1 MTYTSGKFTATP
13 EQESA
18 IVFPPKSLMILAGAG
33 TGKTSTLIH
42 RIRYQIGV
50 NAMDPDQIVILTFT
64 EKATAEL
71 KNRFS
76 AFQDIPVETLT
87 ITTFH
92 AFCNLLVRNF
102 SDSPDAEKIL
112 IQENDTAFLLLKR
125 YDELTFLTS
134 EQFRLNPAK
143 AVRTSFLPFFN
154 RIRDEL
160 ISPENIDRKFS
171 ALKEKIQEIREF
183 FTGLQDR
190 FEPEEY
196 YRQLTDLIAVYKKY
210 QEWKQA
216 AGFVDYGDMVL
227 DCWRMLNTTPAV
239 LRQIQDKY
247 RHFII
252 DEYQDNNYALN
263 RIVHLLADRYKSITV
278 VGDEDQCIYSFRGA
292 NYYNIQDFRNR
303 YGTSA
308 DNGEIKLTTN
318 FRSTAEILDLA
329 NTSIRMDA
337 NRTPKD
343 LIPFES
349 RHGEKPIWHIG
360 DKNQTLPEIISL
372 IKHYVF
378 KEDRLF
384 GDIAILCRSVSQ
396 VKTVADTLEAA
407 TIPTDVFV
415 ERFFSLPIIRDIL
428 AWFYLCYEN
437 PHSEAAFYR
446 LIRIHLPPGVSTLVS
461 RTLNL
466 AGFEAFYAGF
476 PKKEDHNP
484 DLFQHS
490 EKLVWLMDKIR
501 FFRHRVSQK
510 VRPDELLW
518 DILQQTGLLDSTRT
532 FYRYRE
538 RVDLVNVGH
547 LLALAEVFSTQD
559 EQRTIQDWVQYLEIL
574 NYDGKY
580 PALKPALQ
588 TDGSAVKVM
597 TIHQSKG
604 LEFPIVVIPFLR
616 SGSFPSSYRK
626 QTLISVLPEPWYQ
639 WKAPEG
645 LTPEQEHFNEER
657 RIFYVAITRA
667 REKLHLFGPE
677 KYQSKL
683 LKEITEPLKTLVRR
697 QIMPDHPKETSA
709 TVDTQLQRLMVE
721 LNRELAAGQWENAR
735 TAIDAIEKLKQGSSL
750 GEDHPYAFVSTKTET
765 ETPQPSTQ
773 LLTLSASAVEEYSQC
788 PYKYRLAKIDKI
800 PERKSLAEMEFGN
813 IIHKVLQQFHSSS
826 DQSLERL
833 LDLLES
839 NWKSQAFE
847 YLIREEEFHRQ
858 GKELLSQY
866 YNFVQA
872 NPPQVVGCELPF
884 EFIIPEID
892 VRLRGQI
899 DRIDEKDGK
908 LDVIDYK
915 TGNVPS
921 NSKTKHSLQLALYV
935 EALNRKAVQGVTGE
949 PGKAILLYLKNL
961 DEPLEPHEFSAE
973 DLEGHLSKVK
983 EAAAGIRA
991 NKFEPNP
998 NDFRCQYCDYRHFLC
1013 PAWESD

>member
-18 IVFPPKSLMILAGAG
+18 IVFPPKPLMILAGAG

-42 RIRYQIGV
+42 RIRYQIQRK
-50 NAMDPDQIVILTFT
+50 AMKPDQIVILTFT
-64 EKATAEL
+64 EKATTEL
-71 KNRFS
+71 RNRFS
-76 AFQDIPVETLT
+76 AFQDIPVEALT

-92 AFCNLLVRNF
+92 AFCNFLVRNY
-102 SDSPDAEKIL
+102 SDSPDAEKML

-125 YDELTFLTS
+125 FDELTFLTS
-134 EQFRLNPAK
+134 EQYRLNPAK
-143 AVRTSFLPFFN
+143 VVHTSFLPFFN

-160 ISPENIDRKFS
+160 IAPEDIDTKFQT
-171 ALKEKIQEIREF
+171 LKEENQGIRELF
-183 FTGLQDR
+183 PGLQER

-196 YRQLTDLIAVYKKY
+196 DRQLTDLIAVYKKY

-227 DCWRMLNTTPAV
+227 DCWNMLTTAPTI
-239 LRQIQDKY
+239 LTQIQEKY

-263 RIVHLLADRYKSITV
+263 RIVHLLSNRYKSITV

-292 NYYNIQDFRNR
+292 NYYNIQDFRER
-303 YGTSA
+303 YHTRAGA
-308 DNGEIKLTTN
+308 GEIKLTTN

-329 NTSIRMDA
+329 NTSIRMDT

-343 LIPFES
+343 LSPFKN

-360 DKNQTLPEIISL
+360 EKDQTLSEIISL
-372 IKHYVF
+372 IKHYVL
-378 KEDRLF
+378 KENRLF
-384 GDIAILCRSVSQ
+384 GEMAILCRSVSQ

-415 ERFFSLPIIRDIL
+415 ERFFSLPIIRDLL

-437 PHSEAAFYR
+437 PHSEAAFLR
-446 LIRIHLPPGVSTLVS
+446 LIRVHLPPGVSALIS
-461 RTLNL
+461 RTLNM
-466 AGFEAFYAGF
+466 AGFESFYAGF
-476 PKKEDHNP
+476 PEKDDHNP
-484 DLFQHS
+484 DLSQRS
-490 EKLVWLMDKIR
+490 EKLVWLMEKIR

-518 DILQQTGLLDSTRT
+518 DILQQTGLLDTTRI

-538 RVDLVNVGH
+538 RVDLANVGH
-547 LLALAEVFSTQD
+547 LLELAEIFSTQD

-588 TDGSAVKVM
+588 TAGGAVKVM

-604 LEFPIVVIPFLR
+604 LEFPIVMIPFLR
-616 SGSFPSSYRK
+616 SGSFPSPYRK
-626 QTLISVLPEPWYQ
+626 QTLISILPEPWYQ
-639 WKAPEG
+639 WKAPETT
-645 LTPEQEHFNEER
+645 TPEQEHLNEER

-667 REKLHLFGPE
+667 KEKLHLFGPE

-697 QIMPDHPKETSA
+697 QIMPDHSKATST
-709 TVDTQLQRLMVE
+709 TVDEQLQRLMVE

-735 TAIDAIEKLKQGSSL
+735 TAIDAIEKLKQGAPL
-750 GEDHPYAFVSTKTET
+750 GEDHPYAFVSSENET
-765 ETPQPSTQ
+765 ESPQPSTQ
-773 LLTLSASAVEEYSQC
+773 LLTLSASAVEEYSKC

-826 DQSLERL
+826 DQTLERL
-833 LDLLES
+833 LNLLES

-858 GKELLSQY
+858 GKELLTRY
-866 YNFVQA
+866 YDFIQA

-892 VRLRGQI
+892 VRLKGQI

-908 LDVIDYK
+908 LDVVDYK

-935 EALNRKAVQGVTGE
+935 EALNRKAVLGVNGE

-961 DEPLEPHEFSAE
+961 DEPLEPHEFSTE
-973 DLEGHLSKVK
+973 DLERHLNKVK

-991 NKFEPNP
+991 HQFEPNP